1 MQEQSRRN
9 TTPLSRRKL
18 TTISGC
24 RGRIKPITMQ
34 TRRLSLIESIT
45 QTAIGFIV
53 SLAVQAIIYPLMDI
67 PVTIS
72 QNIVITA
79 VFTIV
84 SIIRG
89 YLIRRWYERRA
100 R

>member
-1 MQEQSRRN
+1 MS
-9 TTPLSRRKL
+9 
-18 TTISGC
+18 
-24 RGRIKPITMQ
+24 Q
-34 TRRLSLIESIT
+34 TKRLSLIESVT
-45 QTAIGFIV
+45 QTCIGFLV
-53 SLAVQAIIYPLMDI
+53 SLLVQVIIYPLMGI

-79 VFTIV
+79 VFTVV
-84 SIIRG
+84 SIVRG